1 MKEKRRH
8 KVPACRRGIRWVC
21 WGENSPTPSCSN
33 SGRGKRL
40 PSCLTDHALTLHTI
54 VLSEMPPMSLPRHL
68 TYSSPNL
75 ESGAVSPAHCITTM
89 TVTLG
94 PEFNQHLLVQSAETA
109 LGHKDLRGQVLAK
122 VTGEGERKPKHR
134 ACQIP
139 GQHLTPTDPNQHLSP
154 PAIQALLPQ
163 FAVFSTLWALL
174 PWTVERILVYGASA
188 SNKSSSLRENQQKRF
203 IPHEEL

>member
-1 MKEKRRH
+1 
-8 KVPACRRGIRWVC
+8 
-21 WGENSPTPSCSN
+21 
-33 SGRGKRL
+33 
-40 PSCLTDHALTLHTI
+40 
-54 VLSEMPPMSLPRHL
+54 MSLPRHL

-75 ESGAVSPAHCITTM
+75 ESGAISPAHCIVTM

-122 VTGEGERKPKHR
+122 VTGGRKPKHR
-134 ACQIP
+134 VCQIP
-139 GQHLTPTDPNQHLSP
+139 GQHLTPTDPNQHHLP
-154 PAIQALLPQ
+154 PPTILALLPQ

-174 PWTVERILVYGASA
+174 PCTVERILVYGASA